1 MSNEPSIFSRYIS
14 EPENEPSKPETTI
27 PRGPLLRPIVPPTN
41 SKSSPAEQLLDF
53 IVNRWHKP
61 VIRVREICRFGPGS
75 IRDRKSAMALAE
87 TLVANGW
94 LSSVK
99 GRQHN
104 EKMWMIVRGPNQINE
119 PRRANSPS
127 G

>member
-1 MSNEPSIFSRYIS
+1 MNDESKSVFSKYIAEGAS
-14 EPENEPSKPETTI
+14 EKEQPPVTV
-27 PRGPLLRPIVPPTN
+27 PRGPLLQPIVPPTDSN
-41 SKSSPAEQLLDF
+41 SSPAERLLDF
-53 IVNRWHKP
+53 IVNRWRKP

-87 TLVANGW
+87 ILAANGW

-104 EKMWMIVRGPNQINE
+104 EKMWTIVRGPNK
-119 PRRANSPS
+119 
-127 G
+127 